1 MSLVYMVTESD
12 MKRLMDIIEKIEAQ
26 TRAKHE
32 DARVSNRPLG
42 ELLAHYRYQLCTWIG
57 DMKH

>member
-1 MSLVYMVTESD
+1 MVTESD